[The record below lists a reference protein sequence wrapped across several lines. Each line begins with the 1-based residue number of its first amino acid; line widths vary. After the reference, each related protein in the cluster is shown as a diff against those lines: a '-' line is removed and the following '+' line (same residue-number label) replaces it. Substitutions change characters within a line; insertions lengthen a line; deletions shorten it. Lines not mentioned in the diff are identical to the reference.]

1 MTLYLLCQ
9 CHPGTLQSQRQSAAE
24 VGLPFDENFPAF
36 WRKIHS
42 TAKWQI
48 FLSCYKNLSTVL
60 PNDENPRTE
69 KKSLHPAKWRKRVI
83 SPKKTTQKTI
93 KKPLLLLGTCR
104 MQNCPPYLWPPK
116 VAKVLF
122 LGAWVKLCNKIYP
135 LKLTIVFWRKTQA
148 VLFNTKVNVNEL
160 VTRQTYLL
168 FLNA

>member
-1 MTLYLLCQ
+1 MSSPLFVALARNSTTWSGFPNNFLVYNLPNKNIEKWGKKYLLLFVWWILY
-9 CHPGTLQSQRQSAAE
+9 PSR

-42 TAKWQI
+42 TAKWRI
-48 FLSCYKNLSTVL
+48 FLSCYENMSTIL

-69 KKSLHPAKWRKRVI
+69 EKSLHPAKWRKKVI
-83 SPKKTTQKTI
+83 PPKKTTQKTI

-122 LGAWVKLCNKIYP
+122 LGA
-135 LKLTIVFWRKTQA
+135 
-148 VLFNTKVNVNEL
+148 
-160 VTRQTYLL
+160 
-168 FLNA
+168 FL